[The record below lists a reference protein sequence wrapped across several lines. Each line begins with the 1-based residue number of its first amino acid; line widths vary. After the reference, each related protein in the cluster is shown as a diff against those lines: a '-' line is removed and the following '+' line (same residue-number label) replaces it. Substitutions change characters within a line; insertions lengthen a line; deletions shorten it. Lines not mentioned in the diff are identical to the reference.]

1 MPKIEIQYDELLRG
15 KNFGSRIN
23 TDGFVSSLGSK
34 SLINLMKVLY
44 FCDKIIKL
52 ENINTKKFD
61 LFLVF

>member
-23 TDGFVSSLGSK
+23 TDEFVSSLGSK

-52 ENINTKKFD
+52 ENKTLKNLIY
-61 LFLVF
+61 FLVF